1 MDQKTFNEAVKAEGV
16 TGDFEKLVRSIFQ
29 QESGGGKNTKTSNA
43 GAVGGM
49 QIIPATFASVADKG
63 WDIHNSMDNARAG
76 IRYLAQMHKISGG
89 DPSLTAVG
97 YYGGPGAI
105 QKAKQGV
112 AVSDPRNPKAPN
124 TFQYAQ
130 QVVGRMRGRG
140 EGNPMQAF
148 SPVNKPAPME
158 AFQSAVPAELQPVQM
173 GSVSGPVAM
182 NAAPVQAQSYQD
194 KVNQEMEAF
203 IKLGSR
209 TNISDAMMAAA
220 AAQEHQPVS
229 MQEAPVSMGNQN
241 QPMGNFNYV
250 LPQAQLA
257 QVQAFQPMQGFSS
270 FGSFGSWGR

>member
-1 MDQKTFNEAVKAEGV
+1 MDQRTFNEAVKAEGV
-16 TGDFEKLVRSIFQ
+16 TGDFERLARSIFQ

-63 WDIHNSMDNARAG
+63 WDINNPLDNARAG
-76 IRYLAQMHKISGG
+76 IRYLAQMHKASGG

-105 QKAKQGV
+105 TKAKKGI

-130 QVVGRMRGRG
+130 QVVGRMGSG
-140 EGNPMQAF
+140 DESNPMQAF
-148 SPVNKPAPME
+148 TPVNKPAPME

-173 GSVSGPVAM
+173 GSVTGPVAM
-182 NAAPVQAQSYQD
+182 NDVPAQTQSYQD

-209 TNISDAMMAAA
+209 ANVSDAMMAAT
-220 AAQEHQPVS
+220 QDQQQPVS

-257 QVQAFQPMQGFSS
+257 QVQPYQPMQGFGS
-270 FGSFGSWGR
+270 FGSFGSWGK

>member
-16 TGDFEKLVRSIFQ
+16 TGDFERLARSIFQ

-63 WDIHNSMDNARAG
+63 WDINNPIDNARAG
-76 IRYLAQMHKISGG
+76 IRYLAQMHKVSGG

-105 QKAKQGV
+105 QKAKQGI

-130 QVVGRMRGRG
+130 QVLGRMGGRG

-148 SPVNKPAPME
+148 TPVAKAAPMQAVQSTVPVNN
-158 AFQSAVPAELQPVQM
+158 SVELA
-173 GSVSGPVAM
+173 PVAM
-182 NAAPVQAQSYQD
+182 GDIPAPTQSYQD
-194 KVNQEMEAF
+194 RVNQEMEAF

-209 TNISDAMMAAA
+209 ANVSDAMMAAA
-220 AAQEHQPVS
+220 QEQQPVS
-229 MQEAPVSMGNQN
+229 MQEAPVSMGNQSS
-241 QPMGNFNYV
+241 PMENFNYV
-250 LPQAQLA
+250 LPQVQLA
-257 QVQAFQPMQGFSS
+257 QVQPLQPMQGFGS

>member
-1 MDQKTFNEAVKAEGV
+1 MDQRTFNEAVKAEGV
-16 TGDFEKLVRSIFQ
+16 TGDFERLARSIFQ

-49 QIIPATFASVADKG
+49 QIIPATFASVAEKG
-63 WDIHNSMDNARAG
+63 WDINNPLDNARAG
-76 IRYLAQMHKISGG
+76 IRYLAQMHKASGG

-105 QKAKQGV
+105 TKAKRGI

-130 QVVGRMRGRG
+130 QVVGRMGGSG
-140 EGNPMQAF
+140 ESNPMQAF
-148 SPVNKPAPME
+148 TPVNKPAPME
-158 AFQSAVPAELQPVQM
+158 AFQSAVPAELQPIQM
-173 GSVSGPVAM
+173 GSVTGPVAM
-182 NAAPVQAQSYQD
+182 NDIPTQTQSYQD
-194 KVNQEMEAF
+194 RVNQEMEAF

-209 TNISDAMMAAA
+209 ANVSDAMMAAA
-220 AAQEHQPVS
+220 QDQQQPIS

-241 QPMGNFNYV
+241 QPKGNFNYV

-257 QVQAFQPMQGFSS
+257 QVQPLQPMQGFGS